1 MLQRANP
8 VGYATLRRVP
18 DRLDYDSQ
26 LANFG
31 KDRLRL

>member
-8 VGYATLRRVP
+8 VGHATLRRVP
-18 DRLDYDSQ
+18 DRLEYDSQ

-31 KDRLRL
+31 KNRLQL